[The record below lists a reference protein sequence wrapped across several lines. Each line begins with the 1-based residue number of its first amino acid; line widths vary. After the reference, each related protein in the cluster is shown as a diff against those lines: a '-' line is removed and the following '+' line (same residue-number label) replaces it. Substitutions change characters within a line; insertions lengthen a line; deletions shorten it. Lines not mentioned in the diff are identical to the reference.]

1 MTSYWSWEALQRRER
16 WRLCL
21 ILLQKSRLFCCC
33 TGTTSA
39 NTSFSGW
46 YIERLG
52 RQNNRRSHSTS
63 LPHTSWCWSSKA
75 GSASTDSPPRS
86 LQGGHQQP
94 ITQKSAG
101 EESLKPQLCCT
112 IYFCD
117 SQKLLG
123 SILPWKLQIPG
134 ISAPRTGGKGCSG
147 AAFHVVAPYSR
158 HSDTSTCLS
167 GARNL
172 LLGLINSFQDGWE
185 SFSTVSQASLAIFT
199 NFLESTTTIR

>member
-1 MTSYWSWEALQRRER
+1 MTSYWSWEALQRRGR

-46 YIERLG
+46 YTERLG
-52 RQNNRRSHSTS
+52 RQTNRRSHSTS
-63 LPHTSWCWSSKA
+63 LPQTSWCWCSK
-75 GSASTDSPPRS
+75 GRSASTDFPPIS

-112 IYFCD
+112 IYFYE
-117 SQKLLG
+117 
-123 SILPWKLQIPG
+123 
-134 ISAPRTGGKGCSG
+134 
-147 AAFHVVAPYSR
+147 AAWERLALIIADSR
-158 HSDTSTCLS
+158 HQCSKERREGLFWCCFPCCGTLFQALRYINMSFWSKELTTR
-167 GARNL
+167 RN
-172 LLGLINSFQDGWE
+172 
-185 SFSTVSQASLAIFT
+185 
-199 NFLESTTTIR
+199 